1 MAPMKRILLTRL
13 AQLVLVAL
21 LVGAL
26 CFAMMQALP
35 GDPAMR
41 IAAGRYGPDGLSAA
55 NAELVR
61 AELGLDR
68 PALAQFVDWAG
79 RIVRLDLGYSLV
91 GGAPVIDELRTQL
104 GYSVKLALSGL
115 FFALIFGLPPS
126 LLAGL
131 RPGGWLD
138 RATLV
143 AAVALRALP
152 LFALGLVM
160 ILGFSVWLPIL
171 PPAGFGGIAEMILPA
186 VTLGLGLAAVTSRV
200 TRDVVRDVMQRPHI
214 AFARHN
220 GLSETAVI
228 RRHLLRNA
236 AIPIIAFLAIQT
248 VYLIEGVIIV
258 EALFALPGIGHALV
272 HSLFARD
279 VPVVQGAALV
289 MSLMFVTINAGVD
302 MLALAIDPRLRR
314 RA

>member
-1 MAPMKRILLTRL
+1 MKAILLSRL
-13 AQLVLVAL
+13 VQLLLVAL

-26 CFAMMQALP
+26 CFAMMHVLP

-41 IAAGRYGPDGLSAA
+41 IAAGRYGPDGLTAA

-68 PALAQFVDWAG
+68 PALAQFAEWAT

-91 GGAPVIDELRTQL
+91 GGAPVMDELRTQL
-104 GYSVKLALSGL
+104 GYSVKLAFSGL
-115 FFALIFGLPPS
+115 VFALIFGLPPG

-138 RATLV
+138 HATLV

-152 LFALGLVM
+152 PFAVGLLL
-160 ILGFSVWLPIL
+160 ILCFSVWLPIL
-171 PPAGFGGIAEMILPA
+171 PPAGFGGLLEMILPA
-186 VTLGLGLAAVTSRV
+186 MTLGLGLAAVTSRV
-200 TRDVVRDVMQRPHI
+200 TRDVVRDVMRRPHI

-220 GLSETAVI
+220 GLSEAAVI

-258 EALFALPGIGHALV
+258 EAVFALPGIGHALV

-289 MSLMFVTINAGVD
+289 MSLMFVAINTGVD
-302 MLALAIDPRLRR
+302 MLALLIDPRLRR
-314 RA
+314 RG

>member
-1 MAPMKRILLTRL
+1 MKAILLSRL
-13 AQLVLVAL
+13 LQLLLVTL

-26 CFAMMQALP
+26 CFAMMQVLP

-41 IAAGRYGPDGLSAA
+41 IAAGRYGPDGLTAA

-61 AELGLDR
+61 IELGLDR
-68 PALAQFVDWAG
+68 PISTQFAEWAG

-91 GGAPVIDELRTQL
+91 GGAPVIDELRSQL

-115 FFALIFGLPPS
+115 FFALVFGLPPG

-131 RPGGWLD
+131 KPGGRLD
-138 RATLV
+138 HITLV

-152 LFALGLVM
+152 PFAIGLALMLF
-160 ILGFSVWLPIL
+160 FSVWLPIL
-171 PPAGFGGIAEMILPA
+171 PPAGFGGVLEMILPA
-186 VTLGLGLAAVTSRV
+186 MTLGLGLAAVTSRV
-200 TRDVVRDVMQRPHI
+200 TRDVVRDVMNRPSI

-220 GLSETAVI
+220 GLAETAVI

-258 EALFALPGIGHALV
+258 EAVFALPGIGHALV

-289 MSLMFVTINAGVD
+289 MSLMFVAINTGVD
-302 MLALAIDPRLRR
+302 LLALLIDPRLRR
-314 RA
+314 RR